1 MLDITIGLSGLT
13 TTIERLAGL
22 SLAAQV
28 FGSSSQTI
36 RSDDPVVRY
45 VEEGTRAHDIYPR
58 NAQALF
64 WPGAAHPVMHVHHP
78 GTKANRF
85 MERGLDAARAPV
97 EAMVAARF
105 DDVAAGRGSNY
116 TKIMDDAGQVLLAAV
131 KKETPVGPTTPT
143 RTGGTL
149 RSSLYLVNGR

>member
-1 MLDITIGLSGLT
+1 MLDITIGFQGIASAMDRLT
-13 TTIERLAGL
+13 NLHI
-22 SLAAQV
+22 AAQV
-28 FGSSSQTI
+28 FGSSSASVH
-36 RSDDPVVRY
+36 SDDPVARY

-143 RTGGTL
+143 RAGGTL